1 MGSIFIYKSQ
11 NDSLSEINKFT
22 YLKLFLSD
30 STKLTISGL
39 SLSSENYKVAID
51 DLLKQRY
58 GNTQVLINAFM
69 VKFVKLP
76 AVENCRNVKCFR
88 FFYDQVKIWC
98 TKSENFGSRNKYIR
112 FFIYTSINRTISLM
126 ICV

>member
-30 STKLTISGL
+30 STKLTISKL

-58 GNTQVLINAFM
+58 GNTLVLINAFM

-88 FFYDQVKIWC
+88 LFYDQVEIWC
-98 TKSENFGSRNKYIR
+98 TKSENSGSRNKYIR
-112 FFIYTSINRTISLM
+112 FFIYTSINRTIPS
-126 ICV
+126 